1 MEFILENDCLR
12 VTVTTRGA
20 QVKSV
25 IRKCDGVEH
34 IWCGDPEIW
43 GLHAPILFP
52 CTGRLKDATLETKGQ
67 VIKDCPAHG
76 FDRNIEHTPLRWD
89 RNFVELELTEN
100 AETLARWPYRFRLV
114 STFTLEGDTVH
125 HTLTVSNP
133 GEEDIFFGIGFHP
146 AFAIPFDKDH
156 RTEDYVIGF
165 DNVESPICLDLKGE
179 GLVGDRFYYLGK
191 NIRQVQVSREL
202 FENGSHFM
210 TGLSSRTIGLYEKDT
225 GRGVV
230 CAIRNFPFVVIWS
243 KEGMDPR
250 FVCME
255 PWNSTPSPYAGSSK
269 WEEKPAA
276 ALLSPGEEWSTTLST
291 SFVR

>member
-1 MEFILENDCLR
+1 MEFILENECLR

-25 IRKCDGVEH
+25 VRKCDGVEH
-34 IWCGDPEIW
+34 IWCGDPEVW
-43 GLHAPILFP
+43 EHHAPILFP
-52 CTGRLKDATLETKGQ
+52 CTGRLKDSKLEAKGQ
-67 VIKDCPAHG
+67 VAENCLVHG
-76 FDRNIEHTPLRWD
+76 FDRTMEHS
-89 RNFVELELTEN
+89 VVSCGEKSVVMELTEN
-100 AETLARWPYRFRLV
+100 AQTLTLWPYRFRLV
-114 STFTLEGDTVH
+114 STITLDGDTVH
-125 HTLTVSNP
+125 HTLTVENRD
-133 GEEDIFFGIGFHP
+133 EEEMPFGIGFHP

-156 RTEDYVIGF
+156 KTSDYVIGF
-165 DNVESPICLDLKGE
+165 DNVESPICLDLTCD

-202 FENGSHFM
+202 FEHGSHFM

-230 CAIRNFPFVVIWS
+230 CSIRNFPFVVIWS
-243 KEGMDPR
+243 KNGMEPR
-250 FVCME
+250 FVCLE
-255 PWNSTPSPYAGSSK
+255 PWNSTPSPFYGTSK

-276 ALLSPGEEWSTTLST
+276 AVLNPGQDWSTTMST